1 MMKNLFTLTEEQKRN
16 ITESIKQYVM
26 RIENQATKNRL
37 LLKMQDDDFKKQMIF
52 GFAMIN
58 FLSQTC
64 IHSLKKLFNDNVV
77 YASILKESEND
88 IFEVKELKVYM
99 LNCLIDENLPKDIID
114 KELTE
119 IQLKEY
125 RRKMGSFKGEYVKM
139 FEDKSTIN

>member
-1 MMKNLFTLTEEQKRN
+1 MKNLFTLTEEQKRN

-37 LLKMQDDDFKKQMIF
+37 LLRMQDDDFKKQMIF

-99 LNCLIDENLPKDIID
+99 LNCLIDENLPKDISHIFISALNQIGL
-114 KELTE
+114 KELKD
-119 IQLKEY
+119 LLWNKLNHDD
-125 RRKMGSFKGEYVKM
+125 RLS
-139 FEDKSTIN
+139 